1 MSICTKCSK
10 EASNYLHCPHCGAPH
25 RALVLPPKVSSPR
38 APTTVLT
45 PAQERAARAAKRAAD
60 WVRLTPTQKKLWGAL
75 TILILCAL
83 GLPRVRL
90 TVVVT
95 DHAACSVSWRHGDG
109 VKANSNSTGV
119 SLPRA
124 R

>member
-1 MSICTKCSK
+1 MSTISGVWSRGEAGSGGAVSICTKCSK
-10 EASNYLHCPHCGAPH
+10 EASNYLHCPHCGAAH

-60 WVRLTPTQKKLWGAL
+60 WERLTPTQKKLWGAL

-83 GLPRVRL
+83 AALI
-90 TVVVT
+90 VV
-95 DHAACSVSWRHGDG
+95 AAIRGSHYQ
-109 VKANSNSTGV
+109 
-119 SLPRA
+119 
-124 R
+124 